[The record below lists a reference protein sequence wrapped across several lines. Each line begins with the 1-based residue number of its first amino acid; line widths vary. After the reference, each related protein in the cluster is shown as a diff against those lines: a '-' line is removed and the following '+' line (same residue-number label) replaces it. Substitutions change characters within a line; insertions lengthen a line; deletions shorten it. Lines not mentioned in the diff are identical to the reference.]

1 MENSNENIPKKQE
14 SINTHTLQSDTNKYI
29 HDKKVSLIDIVL
41 KEKNKLKTEETKSGS
56 FLKIS
61 LILIFILAIGTG
73 FFIAYKKLIYRPKV
87 IIEQEKHLKPFFYH
101 DEIIPIQ
108 INSTPLKESLNQ
120 MFIKHYSNGKF
131 IYFPVLENER
141 AVGFAEFINILK
153 IAMHLELSNSIEESF
168 SLSAYSNSS
177 DENDLVFMLKTNTQS
192 ETFAGMVKW
201 ENKMPEDLIPLLP
214 NKTKEEILFI
224 QNASKNGDT
233 FSSTTPLDL
242 ISATATPE
250 NIPVLN
256 SSKYLF
262 QDKLINNIDTR
273 VLRSKNNET
282 IILYGFFAGKYLV
295 ITTSEEAF
303 KNTINRLKISL
314 E

>member
-1 MENSNENIPKKQE
+1 MDTQNEKE
-14 SINTHTLQSDTNKYI
+14 LDTHTLQSDTNKYI

-41 KEKNKLKTEETKSGS
+41 KEKNKIKTEETKSGN

-61 LILIFILAIGTG
+61 LILIFILAIVSG

-101 DEIIPIQ
+101 DEITPIQ
-108 INSTPLKESLNQ
+108 ISDMPLKESLSQ
-120 MFIKHYSNGKF
+120 TFEKVYSNGKF
-131 IYFPVLENER
+131 IYFPVLENKR
-141 AVGFAEFINILK
+141 SVGFAEFINILK
-153 IAMHLELSNSIEESF
+153 IAMPYELSNTIEENF

-177 DENDLVFMLKTNTQS
+177 GENDLVFMLKTKAQS
-192 ETFAGMVKW
+192 ETFAGIVKW
-201 ENKMPEDLIPLLP
+201 ENKMPEDLISLLP
-214 NKTKEEILFI
+214 DKTKEEILFI
-224 QNASKNGDT
+224 QNSFLSENN
-233 FSSTTPLDL
+233 FSSTTPPDL
-242 ISATATPE
+242 ISAAATPE

-273 VLRSKNNET
+273 ILRSKNDET

-314 E
+314 D